1 MMEQQF
7 VRLSM
12 FNIEMIFLRDES
24 RPASNAKATVQQLRA
39 EEELLLKSR
48 NIPALKRFYIQSKEA
63 LEVLEESLHICT
75 LVI

>member
-1 MMEQQF
+1 MMEQEF

-12 FNIEMIFLRDES
+12 FNIEKFLLKDES
-24 RPASNAKATVQQLRA
+24 RSASGAKATVRHLRA

-48 NIPALKRFYIQSKEA
+48 NVPALKRFYIQSKEV

-75 LVI
+75 IVI

>member
-12 FNIEMIFLRDES
+12 FNIEKIFLKDES
-24 RPASNAKATVQQLRA
+24 RPASNAKATVRHLRA

-48 NIPALKRFYIQSKEA
+48 NIPALKKFYIQSKEA

>member
-12 FNIEMIFLRDES
+12 FNIEKIFLKDES
-24 RPASNAKATVQQLRA
+24 RPASNAKATVRHLRA
-39 EEELLLKSR
+39 EELLLKSR
-48 NIPALKRFYIQSKEA
+48 NIPALKKFYIQSKEA